1 MLVSQKRD
9 GLQDLK
15 DLDEVCRALAHPSR
29 RHILVVMK
37 ARGGQM
43 TAGDI
48 AKRFSCS
55 WPTTSRH
62 LKQLE
67 EAGLLEVE
75 RRGREWVYGLNLRRL
90 TAVMGNWLKYFEGGE

>member
-1 MLVSQKRD
+1 MQKRD
-9 GLQDLK
+9 GLQELK

-29 RHILVVMK
+29 RHILVVVK

-43 TAGDI
+43 TAGEI

-67 EAGLLEVE
+67 EAGLLSVE
-75 RRGREWVYGLNLRRL
+75 RRGREWVYSLNLGRL
-90 TAVMGNWLKYFEGGE
+90 KNVVGEWLTHFEQGE